1 MTLEIIG
8 FSRSNF
14 VRSVRMVA
22 EEKGVPYDLV
32 PELPHSDAVKAL
44 NPTGKIPAMRHDG
57 FELTESLAI
66 AEYLDAAFDGSKLI
80 PADLRAAANV
90 RRWMAFA
97 ATEAD
102 QLLMRNYVVEY
113 AFNKD
118 KDGNVVR
125 TKIDPALKRFPKMF
139 RTLDAAVAGGYFGGT
154 EFSMADCFI
163 APILNAVNLFPEG
176 KEALAGSPALAAY
189 FAKMQ
194 ARPSFAATAQ

>member
-1 MTLEIIG
+1 MTLEIVG
-8 FSRSNF
+8 FARSNF
-14 VRSVRMVA
+14 VRAVRMVA
-22 EEKGVPYDLV
+22 EEKGVAYDLV
-32 PELPHSDAVKAL
+32 AELPHSDAVKAL

-57 FELTESLAI
+57 FELSESQAI
-66 AEYLDAAFDGSKLI
+66 AQYIDEVFDGSKLI
-80 PADLRAAANV
+80 PAVPKAAATV

-97 ATEAD
+97 AVEVD

-118 KDGNVVR
+118 KEGNVVR

-139 RTLDAAVAGGYFGGT
+139 RMLEAAVAGGYFGGS

-163 APILNAVNLFPEG
+163 APILNATSNFPEG
-176 KEALAGSPALAAY
+176 KEAIAGSPGVAAY

-194 ARPSFAATAQ
+194 ERASFKATA

>member
-1 MTLEIIG
+1 MTLEIVG
-8 FSRSNF
+8 FAHSNF
-14 VRSVRMVA
+14 VRAVRMVA
-22 EEKGVPYDLV
+22 EEKGVAYDLV
-32 PELPHSDAVKAL
+32 AELPHSDAVKAL

-57 FELTESLAI
+57 FELSESQAI
-66 AEYLDAAFDGSKLI
+66 AQYIDEVFDGSKLI
-80 PADLRAAANV
+80 PADPKAAATV

-97 ATEAD
+97 AVEVD

-118 KDGNVVR
+118 KEGNVVR

-139 RTLDAAVAGGYFGGT
+139 RMLEAAVAGGYFGGS

-163 APILNAVNLFPEG
+163 APILNATSNFPEG
-176 KEALAGSPALAAY
+176 KEAIAGSPGVVAY

-194 ARPSFAATAQ
+194 ERASFKATA

>member
-1 MTLEIIG
+1 MTLEIVG
-8 FSRSNF
+8 FARSNF
-14 VRSVRMVA
+14 VRTVRMVA
-22 EEKGVPYDLV
+22 EEKGVAYELLA
-32 PELPHSDAVKAL
+32 ELPHSDTVKAL

-57 FELTESLAI
+57 FELSESQAI
-66 AEYLDAAFDGSKLI
+66 AQYIDEVFDGPKLI
-80 PADLRAAANV
+80 PADPKAAANV

-97 ATEAD
+97 AVEAD

-139 RTLDAAVAGGYFGGT
+139 RMLEAAVADGYFGCS

-163 APILNAVNLFPEG
+163 APILNAVSNFPEG
-176 KEALAGSPALAAY
+176 KEAITGSPGVAAY

-194 ARPSFAATAQ
+194 ERPSFQATAA

>member
-1 MTLEIIG
+1 MTLEIVG
-8 FSRSNF
+8 FARSNF
-14 VRSVRMVA
+14 VRAVRMVA
-22 EEKGVPYDLV
+22 EEKGVAYDLV
-32 PELPHSDAVKAL
+32 AELPHSDAVKAL

-57 FELTESLAI
+57 FELSESQAI
-66 AEYLDAAFDGSKLI
+66 AQYIDEVFFGSKLI
-80 PADLRAAANV
+80 PADPKAAATV

-97 ATEAD
+97 AVEVD

-118 KDGNVVR
+118 KEGNVVR

-139 RTLDAAVAGGYFGGT
+139 RMLEAAVAGGYFGGS

-163 APILNAVNLFPEG
+163 APILNATSNFPEG
-176 KEALAGSPALAAY
+176 KEAIAGSPGVAAY

-194 ARPSFAATAQ
+194 ERASFKATA

>member
-1 MTLEIIG
+1 MTLEIVG
-8 FSRSNF
+8 FARSNF
-14 VRSVRMVA
+14 VRAVRMVA
-22 EEKGVPYDLV
+22 EEKGVAYDLV
-32 PELPHSDAVKAL
+32 AELPHSDAVKAL

-57 FELTESLAI
+57 FELSESQAI
-66 AEYLDAAFDGSKLI
+66 AQYIDEVFFGSKLI
-80 PADLRAAANV
+80 PAVPKAAATV

-97 ATEAD
+97 AVEVD

-118 KDGNVVR
+118 KEGNVVR

-139 RTLDAAVAGGYFGGT
+139 RMLEAAVAGGYFGGS

-163 APILNAVNLFPEG
+163 APILNATSNFPEG
-176 KEALAGSPALAAY
+176 KEAIAGSPGVAAY

-194 ARPSFAATAQ
+194 ERASFKATA